1 MADEKI
7 RHIVRIA
14 NSDLKGEKP
23 VVIGLTKIKG
33 IGFMFSNVVC
43 KIAQVDL
50 RKKVGFL
57 NENEIQKLNDVIT
70 NPTKYKIPVWL
81 YNRRRDYDTGVDKH
95 IISSDLEYTQEN
107 DVRRLQKIKSYR
119 GLRHAAGLPMR
130 GQRTRSNFRRN
141 KGKAVGV
148 KRKSG
153 KSGRV

>member
-14 NSDLKGEKP
+14 NADLKGDKSL
-23 VVIGLTKIKG
+23 VIGLTKIKG

-43 KIAQVDL
+43 KIAQVDI
-50 RKKVGFL
+50 RKKVGLL

-70 NPTKYKIPVWL
+70 NPKKYKIPIWL
-81 YNRRRDYDTGVDKH
+81 YNRRRDYDTGEDKH
-95 IISSDLEYTQEN
+95 LISSDLKYTQEN

-148 KRKSG
+148 KRKGG

>member
-14 NSDLKGEKP
+14 NADLKGNKP
-23 VVIGLTKIKG
+23 IVIAMTKIKG
-33 IGFMFSNVVC
+33 VGFMISNVVC
-43 KIAQVDL
+43 KIAQVEVM
-50 RKKVGFL
+50 KKTGLL
-57 NENEIQKLNDVIT
+57 NENEIKKLTDILE
-70 NPTKYKIPVWL
+70 NPQKYKIPVWL
-81 YNRRRDYDTGVDKH
+81 YNRRRDYDTGKDLH
-95 IISSDLEYTQEN
+95 LISSDLDFTQEN

-119 GLRHAAGLPMR
+119 GLRHAAGLPLR

-148 KRKSG
+148 KKKKG